1 MVEIRK
7 TRPYSEWFDAL
18 RDRQT
23 QRRIDA
29 RVFRLAQGNPGK
41 HRVLAGGIVEMKID
55 FGPGLRVYF
64 TQRGTE
70 LVLLLI
76 GGDKSTQQRD
86 IEAALKL
93 AKEWQS

>member
-1 MVEIRK
+1 M
-7 TRPYSEWFDAL
+7 
-18 RDRQT
+18 
-23 QRRIDA
+23 
-29 RVFRLAQGNPGK
+29 
-41 HRVLAGGIVEMKID
+41 LAGGIVEMKID

-93 AKEWQS
+93 AKQWQS

>member
-7 TRPYSEWFDAL
+7 TRPYSEWFDSL

-29 RVFRLAQGNPGK
+29 RVFRLAQGNPGQ
-41 HRVLAGGIVEMKID
+41 RRELTGGVVEMKFD

-76 GGDKSTQQRD
+76 GGDTSTQQQD
-86 IEAALKL
+86 IEAALRL